1 MESPSSVITGI
12 SELPSSDII
21 SPQTSSPPSLS
32 PRSPSSKH
40 IHAGYSSNEEKDVDF
55 ECRIQVLESTVKQ
68 QQSVLKKQ
76 EEQIKAFEERLQF
89 LRHRRSFKK
98 AIADLFL
105 GSSSS
110 SSQKSRSRSQSSV
123 ETDSEEGQPINNWK
137 DAQVSPR
144 SDGHQ
149 KTHSQGLPSSP
160 DQHVVEIYSHPTKH
174 NTSPPELMNTEKVSP
189 VEMMDTASPVEMS
202 AERRRTLA
210 SRPPLEKMPELR
222 FGPQSRVIDA
232 RPQFLATSS
241 VSPSTSSGFIN
252 SPFASNSHISPTS
265 SCTPLAIVPT
275 WSPMCDSLHHSTIQ
289 GACESPGD
297 GAWPKSQPSQTINA
311 GNFSSAF
318 HQYIELDSSHMVSSG
333 VPTSQSTSYFAASSP
348 NSQQVTGPE
357 SALMVHCSF
366 SGAYGNNDIWQES
379 PILRP
384 MPFLDQG
391 EHIWN
396 SPTTHGEANTMNS
409 FPAVFTDAEG
419 GYSTEESRS
428 TDGSPVETVYGQSP
442 VLSCEPCGFY
452 PIAGPDQRKKLEK
465 HKKTIKHSRKTGK
478 GIVDT
483 FPCDHCAATYTRR
496 DNLVQH
502 QKSHFQGTQ
511 AEVDF
516 PSATAFNEEVI
527 NLGHGMESLPLGVER
542 PKKRR
547 RRSSLMSPR
556 SGE

>member
-1 MESPSSVITGI
+1 
-12 SELPSSDII
+12 
-21 SPQTSSPPSLS
+21 
-32 PRSPSSKH
+32 
-40 IHAGYSSNEEKDVDF
+40 
-55 ECRIQVLESTVKQ
+55 
-68 QQSVLKKQ
+68 
-76 EEQIKAFEERLQF
+76 
-89 LRHRRSFKK
+89 
-98 AIADLFL
+98 
-105 GSSSS
+105 
-110 SSQKSRSRSQSSV
+110 
-123 ETDSEEGQPINNWK
+123 
-137 DAQVSPR
+137 
-144 SDGHQ
+144 
-149 KTHSQGLPSSP
+149 
-160 DQHVVEIYSHPTKH
+160 
-174 NTSPPELMNTEKVSP
+174 
-189 VEMMDTASPVEMS
+189 MMDTASPVEMS